1 LVNDLGICSW
11 ADNPLRAVS
20 LWTVNHSLKSKM
32 ALGGTSSNM
41 SIEETVYAE
50 KCVRYERP
58 IFLSGEL
65 VEVPG
70 GVKQKLW
77 KGCAAIPIRLPL
89 LRVYADNH
97 GFDGNY
103 VSSDSSTKIFALSY
117 YLESSKEPGFIDD
130 KVSVNWETGIII

>member
-1 LVNDLGICSW
+1 VLVNDLEICLW

-32 ALGGTSSNM
+32 SLGGTSSNM
-41 SIEETVYAE
+41 TIEEKVYAD
-50 KCVRYERP
+50 KYVRYERP

-65 VEVPG
+65 LEVPG

-77 KGCAAIPIRLPL
+77 KGCAAIPVRLPL

-103 VSSDSSTKIFALSY
+103 VTSDSSTKIFALSY
-117 YLESSKEPGFIDD
+117 YLESSKEPGFMDD
-130 KVSVNWETGIII
+130 KVSANR